1 MAELN
6 TSFVLI
12 ESIAATGISLN
23 VIWQVLPGLW
33 WPGRPL
39 PQLVILMLGGAF
51 EQEAGGF
58 SGSGLILLEPFF
70 VT

>member
-1 MAELN
+1 
-6 TSFVLI
+6 VII

-39 PQLVILMLGGAF
+39 PQLVILMLGSAF
-51 EQEAGGF
+51 EQQAGSF
-58 SGSGLILLEPFF
+58 TADLAL
-70 VT
+70 